1 MEAVTTL
8 VAEALAEVNEL
19 LPPGQSVSEAAHTVL
34 IGEGGA
40 LDSVGLV
47 NLIVAIEARVEQQYG
62 RSLGLAELLANDQ
75 QRERLR
81 TVGGLTAHIQELV
94 SSGHG

>member
-1 MEAVTTL
+1 MEAITTL

-19 LPPGQSVSEAAHTVL
+19 LPPGQAVSEAAETVL

-47 NLIVAIEARVEQQYG
+47 NLIVALEARVEQHYG
-62 RSLGLAELLANDQ
+62 RSLGLTELLANDQ
-75 QRERLR
+75 QRARLS
-81 TVGGLTAHIQELV
+81 TVGGLTTHIRELV